1 MCRHG
6 SHTQCHLA
14 DNKQQVTYILGGVL
28 GALVALSV
36 AGLLNY
42 LRKNPSKFR
51 QELQDMLKSEVMIAV
66 SLGGELFDIV
76 GDAYLFHDVVKS
88 DSAMKQE
95 LGAVFCVFYLDTFK
109 RKALPCVYPRP
120 SAGVPVIISWF
131 VFFSLAVIVSLMS
144 LYLNVRAYIKVMRQ
158 RRAEFGLDTTVGEDF
173 YTAKHRTL
181 LVD

>member
-1 MCRHG
+1 M
-6 SHTQCHLA
+6 LF
-14 DNKQQVTYILGGVL
+14 
-28 GALVALSV
+28 SV
-36 AGLLNY
+36 
-42 LRKNPSKFR
+42 F
-51 QELQDMLKSEVMIAV
+51 
-66 SLGGELFDIV
+66 
-76 GDAYLFHDVVKS
+76 
-88 DSAMKQE
+88 
-95 LGAVFCVFYLDTFK
+95 FYLDTFK
-109 RKALPCVYPRP
+109 RKPLPCVYPQP